1 MKSFKVV
8 IPARYASTRLP
19 GKPLLDIVGK
29 PMIQHVYERALE
41 SGADE
46 VVVATDDERIV
57 DAVQAFSGKVQMTR
71 SDHRSGTDRL
81 AEVAEARGWDDS
93 TVVVNLQ
100 GDEPQMPAELLNQVA
115 QALNERASVVM
126 STLCVVIDQPADFL
140 DPNVVKVVRDDQ
152 DCALYFSRAPIPHN
166 RDAGDVGNERQDMA
180 FGLRHL
186 GLYAYRTEFL
196 KRYNTLPASEMEAL
210 ESLEQLRVLA
220 AGEKIHVGLAS
231 CTPGHGVDT
240 PADLERVR
248 LAKSFARTIL
258 GSTKRRN

>member
-1 MKSFKVV
+1 MKPFKVV

-19 GKPLLDIVGK
+19 GKPLLDIAGK

-41 SGADE
+41 SGANE
-46 VVVATDDERIV
+46 VVVATDDQRIV
-57 DAVQAFSGKVQMTR
+57 AAVQEFSGKVQMTR
-71 SDHRSGTDRL
+71 SDHCSGTDRL
-81 AEVAEARGWDDS
+81 AEVAEIRDWDDS

-100 GDEPQMPAELLNQVA
+100 GDEPQMPAELLKQVA
-115 QALNERASVVM
+115 QALIERPSVVM
-126 STLCVVIDQPADFL
+126 STLCVDIDQHADFL

-166 RDAGDVGNERQDMA
+166 RDGGDAQPDKS

-196 KRYNTLPASEMEAL
+196 KRYNTLPVCELEAL

-248 LAKSFARTIL
+248 LAMSR
-258 GSTKRRN
+258 S